1 MHSRLRES
9 LQESAIIY
17 RFALPGAITSLTAM
31 PAIWI
36 ASAALVR
43 QPHGLGEMA
52 LFSAANS
59 FRSMVLFLPGVLAGT
74 ALPSLN
80 DARGRR
86 DPVSFGATYWSTLRL
101 TLGSTAV
108 AAIVISLSGP
118 ILLPIYGKEF
128 GAGAATLAI
137 LMGTTVLEGMVGIT
151 TAAFQTTARM
161 WTFLFAVVLPRDAT
175 LVVLAHLLTP
185 SWGAVGL
192 ASAYASAT
200 SVSAI
205 VLAILTWRTRILRG
219 RWDPEVPERSHAR

>member
-1 MHSRLRES
+1 
-9 LQESAIIY
+9 LQESSIIY

-52 LFSAANS
+52 LFSAANN

-74 ALPSLN
+74 ALPTLN

-86 DPVSFGATYWSTLRL
+86 DSASFAATYWSTLKL
-101 TLGSTAV
+101 TLGLTTL
-108 AAIVISLSGP
+108 AAILISLGGP
-118 ILLPIYGKEF
+118 ILLALYGKEF
-128 GAGAATLAI
+128 GLGAAALVI
-137 LMGTTVLEGMVGIT
+137 LMGTTVLEGVVGIT

-175 LVVLAHLLTP
+175 LILTAHLLTP
-185 SWGAVGL
+185 TWGAVGL
-192 ASAYASAT
+192 AAAYASGTTVA
-200 SVSAI
+200 AAA
-205 VLAILTWRTRILRG
+205 LAVLTWRSRILAVHCDLEISEQGQTR
-219 RWDPEVPERSHAR
+219 